1 MVNPV
6 LAFHFKAS
14 LAKLSYGKRY
24 ASQAKSKNM
33 ADGLKG
39 FLARLSTDDP
49 ETNGPRLWVMFAISL
64 FLVATLNWYAMVREP
79 SVVDVEDLT
88 EYINEVVKVEG
99 MLISWVEDPYNSGDD
114 RLDAIIDDGTGV
126 VELRWYRPGDLPPIG
141 TNVTIIGDVINYE
154 GRMWIQALGAGAMN
168 WKSSDVPEAPQLS
181 ISDVALNPQSYEG
194 EVIELTGFISKSI
207 APDIAFGNAKLGDHP
222 NYGNSEHQ
230 IGMTIHSATGEWIE
244 AGSKVTV
251 QGVLSYQQR
260 ELRWNL
266 GIQGPDIKIDRN
278 HPIEMPL
285 LDWSSQSTWM
295 YSSGRTVDVAGVLT
309 VENDSWELSGS
320 SGSPLCVLPSDDDMS
335 AVDSLN
341 GKSIQMRGRL
351 VWNTAI
357 SSWCLDKSDESN
369 PSLTATSS
377 IDDLLL
383 MLNANPTAVLD
394 SPNQHYIVSAYMKYA
409 LEPSV
414 EDESAYLVDSSG
426 YTPGWTSIAVTIPG
440 PRSTWLEA
448 GQAIVANVTVAW
460 DDENMRAELLVHEL
474 TEGEKANP
482 MNLLWGDGAIDW
494 GYDKNKIVRINGL
507 ALEEN
512 GTWFLSEPGSDRKI
526 LLSAVNNCIGLDELH
541 LGTAMTWEGRLL
553 QVEDAETLSMIYSLN
568 NADVDDNDDDDLSDA
583 LESAFGTS
591 SNSQDSDGDGISDRQ
606 EYIDQS

>member
-1 MVNPV
+1 
-6 LAFHFKAS
+6 
-14 LAKLSYGKRY
+14 
-24 ASQAKSKNM
+24 M

-181 ISDVALNPQSYEG
+181 ISDVALNPQSYDG

-320 SGSPLCVLPSDDDMS
+320 SGSPLCVLPSDDDVS

-507 ALEEN
+507 AVEEN

-591 SNSQDSDGDGISDRQ
+591 SNSLDSDGDGISDRQ
-606 EYIDQS
+606 EYIEQS

>member
-1 MVNPV
+1 
-6 LAFHFKAS
+6 
-14 LAKLSYGKRY
+14 
-24 ASQAKSKNM
+24 M

-181 ISDVALNPQSYEG
+181 ISDVALNPQSYDG

-369 PSLTATSS
+369 PSLAATSS

-507 ALEEN
+507 AVEEN

-591 SNSQDSDGDGISDRQ
+591 SSSQDSDGDGISDRQ

>member
-24 ASQAKSKNM
+24 ALQAKSRNM

-79 SVVDVEDLT
+79 SVVDVDDLT

-181 ISDVALNPQSYEG
+181 ISDVALNPQSYDG

-320 SGSPLCVLPSDDDMS
+320 SGSPLCVLPSDDDVS

-394 SPNQHYIVSAYMKYA
+394 SPDQHYIVSAYMKYA

-507 ALEEN
+507 AVEEN

-591 SNSQDSDGDGISDRQ
+591 SNSLDSDGDGISDRQ
-606 EYIDQS
+606 EYIEQS

>member
-1 MVNPV
+1 
-6 LAFHFKAS
+6 
-14 LAKLSYGKRY
+14 
-24 ASQAKSKNM
+24 M

-79 SVVDVEDLT
+79 SVVDVDDLT

-181 ISDVALNPQSYEG
+181 ISDVALNPQSYDG

-320 SGSPLCVLPSDDDMS
+320 SGSPLCVLPSDDDVS

-394 SPNQHYIVSAYMKYA
+394 SPDQHYIVSAYMKYA

-507 ALEEN
+507 AVEEN

-591 SNSQDSDGDGISDRQ
+591 SNSLDSDGDGISDRQ
-606 EYIDQS
+606 EYIEQS

>member
-1 MVNPV
+1 MHCEP
-6 LAFHFKAS
+6 AGRS
-14 LAKLSYGKRY
+14 
-24 ASQAKSKNM
+24 M

-79 SVVDVEDLT
+79 SVVDVDDLT

-126 VELRWYRPGDLPPIG
+126 VELRWYRPGEIPPIG

-168 WKSSDVPEAPQLS
+168 WESSDIPDAPQLS
-181 ISDVALNPQSYEG
+181 ISDVALDPQSYDG
-194 EVIELTGFISKSI
+194 EVIQLTGFLSKSI
-207 APDIAFGNAKLGDHP
+207 APDVAFGNAKLGDHP

-266 GIQGPDIKIDRN
+266 GVQGPDIKIDRN

-295 YSSGRTVDVAGVLT
+295 YSSGRTVDVAGVLS
-309 VENDSWELSGS
+309 VENDTWELSGS
-320 SGSPLCVLPSDDDMS
+320 SGSPLCVLPSDDDVSM
-335 AVDSLN
+335 VDSLN

-351 VWNTAI
+351 VWSTAI
-357 SSWCLDKSDESN
+357 SSWCLDKGDESN
-369 PSLTATSS
+369 PSLVATTS

-394 SPNQHYIVSAYMKYA
+394 SPDQHYIISAYMKYA

-507 ALEEN
+507 AVEEN
-512 GTWFLSEPGSDRKI
+512 GTWYLSEPGSDKKI

-553 QVEDAETLSMIYSLN
+553 QTEDAQSVSMVYSLN
-568 NADVDDNDDDDLSDA
+568 NADVDDNDNDDLSDA
-583 LESAFGTS
+583 LESSFGTS